1 MSILTDFF
9 AAKRHRS
16 VAVGRRERGTH
27 GSRGIPQDRTAQ
39 RCRCTSSHPHHSV
52 VHDAAHV
59 FPRVPRSRRPAAMR
73 LDGFAVLQASFSFSG
88 GLP

>member
-9 AAKRHRS
+9 AAKRQRPT
-16 VAVGRRERGTH
+16 AVGRRERGTH

-39 RCRCTSSHPHHSV
+39 RCRRRSFHPHHSL

-59 FPRVPRSRRPAAMR
+59 LPRVPRSRRPAAMR
-73 LDGFAVLQASFSFSG
+73 LDGSAVLQASLSFSG

>member
-1 MSILTDFF
+1 MIHLRNIL

-16 VAVGRRERGTH
+16 IAVGCRERGTH

-39 RCRCTSSHPHHSV
+39 RCSCRSFHPHHSV

-59 FPRVPRSRRPAAMR
+59 LPRVPRSRRPAAMR
-73 LDGFAVLQASFSFSG
+73 LDGFAVLQASLRFSG